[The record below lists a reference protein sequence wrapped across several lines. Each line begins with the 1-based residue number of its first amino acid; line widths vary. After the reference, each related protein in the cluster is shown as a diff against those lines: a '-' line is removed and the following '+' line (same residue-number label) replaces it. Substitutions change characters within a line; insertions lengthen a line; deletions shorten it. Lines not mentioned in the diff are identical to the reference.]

1 MSEIAVVDASVTILL
16 FLDEPESANAWK
28 LFWCLAE
35 PEPPLFFA
43 PDLMYIE
50 CANILWKYT
59 RRSGYDAR
67 QAQENLEDLAKL
79 EIESVPTR
87 ELSVRAYELAQRQGV
102 TAYDACYVVLAQGLD
117 CPLITLDQS
126 LAQKI
131 PESLATVRWLPSYL
145 TERSS

>member
-16 FLDEPESANAWK
+16 FVDEPESPNAWK
-28 LFWCLAE
+28 LFWRLTE
-35 PEPPLFFA
+35 PDPPTFFA

-67 QAQENLEDLAKL
+67 QAQENLEDLAQL

-87 ELSVRAYELAQRQGV
+87 ELSVRAYELAQREGV
-102 TAYDACYVVLAQGLD
+102 TAYDACYVVLAQELD
-117 CPLITLDQS
+117 CPLITLDKS
-126 LAQKI
+126 LVQKI
-131 PESLATVRWLPSYL
+131 PESIAAVRWLPSYVK
-145 TERSS
+145 EPSS